1 MEFAIFMINVI
12 INNHPLEKFEND
24 DREMVVILVGAC
36 GTKQDVHG
44 IKIFALK
51 KYIVKDQR

>member
-1 MEFAIFMINVI
+1 
-12 INNHPLEKFEND
+12 
-24 DREMVVILVGAC
+24 MVVILVGTC

-44 IKIFALK
+44 TYIFALK